1 MQLTQKESTLIK
13 DLKSQE
19 QLCIDKYTK
28 YSSAAKDKQLQ
39 SLFSE
44 IATTEQ
50 GHLDTLT
57 QIESGT
63 IPQMSSGGAGYSQ
76 GMTVFASTYNT
87 TPTPDK
93 AADEYLCKD
102 TLTMEKHVSSV
113 YDTSIFE
120 FCNKELRDILN
131 HIQKEEQEHGKK
143 LFDYMST
150 NAMYG

>member
-1 MQLTQKESTLIK
+1 MQLTQKESSLIK

-28 YSSAAKDKQLQ
+28 YSEAAHDKQLK

-44 IATTEQ
+44 IASKEQ
-50 GHLDTLT
+50 QHLNTLT
-57 QIESGT
+57 QIESGSVPT
-63 IPQMSSGGAGYSQ
+63 MPSENTSEQ
-76 GMTVFASTYNT
+76 GLTAFASTYNT
-87 TPTPDK
+87 SPTPEK
-93 AADEYLCKD
+93 AGDEYLCKD

-113 YDTSIFE
+113 YDISIFE
-120 FCNKELRDILN
+120 FCNKDLRDILN

-143 LFDYMST
+143 LYDYMST

>member
-1 MQLTQKESTLIK
+1 MQLTQKETSLIK

-28 YSSAAKDKQLQ
+28 YSAEAKDAQLKN
-39 SLFSE
+39 LFSE
-44 IATTEQ
+44 ISKTEQ

-63 IPQMSSGGAGYSQ
+63 IPSLSSGSGQSA
-76 GMTVFASTYNT
+76 GMTSFTPTYNT
-87 TPTPDK
+87 TPTPEK
-93 AADEYLCKD
+93 STDEYLCKD

-120 FCNKELRDILN
+120 FCNKELRDVLN

-150 NAMYG
+150 NSMYN

>member
-1 MQLTQKESTLIK
+1 MQLTQKESNFIK

-28 YSSAAKDKQLQ
+28 YSESAHDKQLK

-44 IATTEQ
+44 IASTEKQ
-50 GHLDTLT
+50 HLDTLT

-63 IPQMSSGGAGYSQ
+63 VPQMQSGSGQQ

-87 TPTPDK
+87 TPTPEK
-93 AADEYLCKD
+93 SEDEYLCKD

-120 FCNKELRDILN
+120 FTNKDLRDVLN

-143 LFDYMST
+143 LYDYMSS

>member
-1 MQLTQKESTLIK
+1 MQLTPKESTLIK

-28 YSSAAKDKQLQ
+28 YSTEAKDKQLQ

-63 IPQMSSGGAGYSQ
+63 IPQMSSGGGNSQ

-87 TPTPDK
+87 TPTPEK

-143 LFDYMST
+143 LFDYMQT

>member
-28 YSSAAKDKQLQ
+28 YSTEAKDKQLQ
-39 SLFSE
+39 SLFGE

-63 IPQMSSGGAGYSQ
+63 IPQMSSGGGSSQ

-120 FCNKELRDILN
+120 FCNKDLRDILN

-143 LFDYMST
+143 LFDYMQT